1 LRLLPQITLLPARL
15 IRLLIH
21 PFSLLA
27 LHAVVVL
34 LCLHYSGQLKPT
46 KVPDT
51 ISYMGASRA
60 TSASQAL
67 SHYRTYGYPLFLQTV
82 RSSGRSLADV
92 PLFHALAFLSA
103 TLFFWL
109 ALSVYL
115 RSPWM
120 AFAATLPMP
129 YTGVWTLA
137 RRIQPD
143 FLAAATTVL
152 AFSFLLLLAVKPKK
166 VALWVGLALAVFMT
180 YQLRP
185 AALFL
190 IVLVPLLGGLLRSC
204 VDRPSA
210 KVLLRWTVGLAATT
224 LLPYLMFAGL
234 RWQMLGHFGLVPFG
248 STNLAGLTASFLD
261 RALIA
266 ELPREHRK
274 VAETM
279 LKRREKRGWEPLKL
293 DSDSEPFFR
302 QYSDNI
308 WKVALP
314 AARIHVKRQ
323 RKEAAEKGGAPADPR
338 GFRVVVNETL
348 GGLSRELVRLRPMLY
363 LKWVRD
369 ALRYGLDQLF
379 DDLVVLWLLILIAS
393 ALPIG
398 WLREGFRSGEGRE
411 TEAIRGNAEPE
422 LSRLLGFMALGV
434 IYFVTYLLLVCLVSL
449 PYQRYLVSMTL
460 FLPSV
465 LSAELFAVWQR
476 ILRPQPTRTAAVGSP
491 SSR

>member
-1 LRLLPQITLLPARL
+1 L
-15 IRLLIH
+15 
-21 PFSLLA
+21 SLLT
-27 LHAVVVL
+27 LHGVVVL
-34 LCLHYSGQLKPT
+34 LCLYYSGQLKPT

-67 SHYRTYGYPLFLQTV
+67 SHYRTYGYPLFLKTV

-92 PLFHALAFLSA
+92 PLLHALTFLSA

-109 ALSVYL
+109 ALSAYL
-115 RSPWM
+115 GSRWI
-120 AFAATLPMP
+120 AFAAALPMP
-129 YTGVWTLA
+129 YTGVWTLV

-152 AFSFLLLLAVKPKK
+152 AFSFLLWLVVKPKK
-166 VALWVGLALAVFMT
+166 VALWVGLALSVFMT

-190 IVLVPLLGGLLRSC
+190 IMLVPLLGGLLRSC
-204 VDRPSA
+204 FDRPRA
-210 KVLLRWTVGLAATT
+210 RVLVRWTVGLAAAT
-224 LLPYLMFAGL
+224 LAPYLMFAGL

-248 STNLAGLTASFLD
+248 STNLAGLTASFVD

-266 ELPREHRK
+266 ELPREHRE

-279 LKRREKRGWEPLKL
+279 LKRREKRGWKPFKL

-314 AARIHVKRQ
+314 AARIHVKKQ
-323 RKEAAEKGGAPADPR
+323 RKAAAEEGSAPADPR

-369 ALRYGLDQLF
+369 AFRYGLDHLF
-379 DDLVVLWLLILIAS
+379 DDLVILLLLILIACS
-393 ALPIG
+393 LPLG
-398 WLREGFRSGEGRE
+398 WLREGLGSGEGRL
-411 TEAIRGNAEPE
+411 TEAPRRKAEPE
-422 LSRLLGFMALGV
+422 LTRLLGFMALGV
-434 IYFVTYLLLVCLVSL
+434 IYFVTYLSLVCLVSL

-465 LSAELFAVWQR
+465 LSAELFALWQR
-476 ILRPQPTRTAAVGSP
+476 ILQPQSPHGTAASGS
-491 SSR
+491 SNAR